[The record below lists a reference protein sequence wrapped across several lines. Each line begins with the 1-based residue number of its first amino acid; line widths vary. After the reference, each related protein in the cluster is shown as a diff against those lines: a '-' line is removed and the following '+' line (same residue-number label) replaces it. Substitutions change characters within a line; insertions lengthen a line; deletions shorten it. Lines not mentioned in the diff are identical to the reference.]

1 MTISTSLPIS
11 QNDFEALKSRYQ
23 AAGQDHLF
31 TFFEELGPVEQQSLY
46 EQLVGFDV
54 ERINQIYQMAIQG
67 ASKQEECNVE
77 PLSEEVFESVL
88 TASPQAL
95 KEWETLGLSL
105 IAQGKVAVILM
116 AGGQGSRLGSSD
128 PKGCYDINLPSKK
141 PLFQL
146 QAERILRL
154 QTLARQYKTPTDSAV
169 TVIPWYIMTSGPT
182 HQPTVDYFERN
193 GYFGLKKEHIHFFE
207 QGTLPCLTNDG
218 KIILESKSKVRQRA
232 SIAGFEWDVEGEI
245 GDAQM

>member
-67 ASKQEECNVE
+67 ASKHEECNVE

-88 TASPQAL
+88 TASPHAL

-154 QTLARQYKTPTDSAV
+154 QTLARQYKAPTDSAV

-218 KIILESKSKVRQRA
+218 KIILESKSKVRQK
-232 SIAGFEWDVEGEI
+232 SIDRGI
-245 GDAQM
+245 